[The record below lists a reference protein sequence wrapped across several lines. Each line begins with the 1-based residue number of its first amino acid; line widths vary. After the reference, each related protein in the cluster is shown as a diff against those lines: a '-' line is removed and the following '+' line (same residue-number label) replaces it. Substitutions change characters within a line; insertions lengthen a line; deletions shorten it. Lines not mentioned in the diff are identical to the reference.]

1 MIEQTDVPAG
11 AKPAAPVEP
20 PRPVRSQEV
29 RASLEA
35 VRVAREAAHIRA
47 RKQTMQARL
56 WFAASVAA
64 LAGAG
69 FVFAPRISHWWHSRG
84 HAPAS
89 ARAAHAPEPAAPAPV
104 AVAVASPIAK
114 PATAVPAEPE
124 PAASAAAPAPAPQPT
139 SPAGEVASSAAT
151 SAAAAAA
158 EETCD
163 MAAVRHAPW
172 RLSPDAC
179 ARAFDADPDNAAL
192 ALGVAHASLVRGR
205 FVDAAQWATRA
216 LSLDPKAA
224 EAYVIIA
231 RAETANGRPDEA
243 HTAYARYLELAPRGW
258 HQAEARTAVQKARAK
273 PPLDSPGR

>member
-1 MIEQTDVPAG
+1 MIEQPDVPAG
-11 AKPAAPVEP
+11 AKPPAPVEP

-35 VRVAREAAHIRA
+35 VRVAREAAQIRA

-56 WFAASVAA
+56 WFAASLAA

-69 FVFAPRISHWWHSRG
+69 FVFAPRVSRWWHTRG
-84 HAPAS
+84 HTPAS
-89 ARAAHAPEPAAPAPV
+89 AHAAARASQPAAAVAAAPAPP
-104 AVAVASPIAK
+104 AASPIAR
-114 PATAVPAEPE
+114 PPSVVPAQPE
-124 PAASAAAPAPAPQPT
+124 PQASAAAPAPAPQQTAPAPAPQPT
-139 SPAGEVASSAAT
+139 ARAGDVASSAAT
-151 SAAAAAA
+151 AAATA

-258 HQAEARTAVQKARAK
+258 HQAEARTAVQK
-273 PPLDSPGR
+273 GR